1 MLTWYVSIAVVRLGS
16 LTPAHSIGPTLFG
29 DVAFVLKCA
38 SIFTSTEHPDLPAS
52 IMVLRPD
59 NLLEPFNRDKLFLSI
74 YKSCEHRPKA
84 IEDATALTQIISTH
98 LLASPTSGKLALN
111 TITTTALTV
120 LGRYDKTA
128 ATVYSA
134 YYT

>member
-1 MLTWYVSIAVVRLGS
+1 MVCLYCS
-16 LTPAHSIGPTLFG
+16 GPTR
-29 DVAFVLKCA
+29 VSNSRAQHRTNSIWRRRVCLKCA
-38 SIFTSTEHPDLPAS
+38 SIFTSTEHPDLPTS